1 MPDFNVKMH
10 QNRFRLVLCPRPP
23 GGAYSAPPDSLAGFK
38 GPTSKGREWEGKGG
52 KGKGEEGR
60 GMEGRGGKRR
70 GGEENEGKG
79 ETLRNFSFYNL
90 TTGSIVV
97 LCDTFRLA

>member
-52 KGKGEEGR
+52 KGNGEE
-60 GMEGRGGKRR
+60 RR
-70 GGEENEGKG
+70 GGEWKG
-79 ETLRNFSFYNL
+79 EALRHFSFYNL
-90 TTGSIVV
+90 TTGSVVV
-97 LCDTFRLA
+97 LCDTIRLA